1 MDEKKPRKPSIRTLP
16 GYFSSDSSVVE
27 SAVSTPWTP
36 QPLPPREPL
45 RFNSDGQPLGHD
57 GEIITPSE
65 SALGIAQRIRAQEE
79 KLKLEAVERA
89 ALYKPAGA
97 HRPQSETWEEEIR
110 HKMYAERKLFPELV
124 AMGDMPKTGATV
136 IGGLID
142 GIIKQGQ
149 PNKSNSWNH
158 LQSHRDVLQEIL
170 DGSYATAMTTSA
182 ENRQGLS
189 EDERAAMAT
198 TQENSSDLSADE
210 RTQRWLKKVQYAPVS
225 MADYLNRLRGS
236 VALVRGRVEALDMP
250 QDIKDKTIVDYEF
263 AVSNLTSKYIRPRV
277 EKAIRDGDLLPG
289 MEGHASSLTLS
300 VSGRASG

>member
-1 MDEKKPRKPSIRTLP
+1 M
-16 GYFSSDSSVVE
+16 VE

-170 DGSYATAMTTSA
+170 DESYATAMTTTP
-182 ENRQGLS
+182 ENRKGLS
-189 EDERAAMAT
+189 NAEHMQGWLEH
-198 TQENSSDLSADE
+198 TQH
-210 RTQRWLKKVQYAPVS
+210 APVS
-225 MADYLNRLRGS
+225 MADYLQRLRGS
-236 VALVRGRVEALDMP
+236 IELVRGRVEALDMP

-263 AVSNLTSKYIRPRV
+263 AVSNLTSKHIRPRV